1 MLVVLQLM
9 PPPSPKGT
17 TPGGVSGPERRTA
30 NLAGRWRSHDI
41 KAVIGYPR
49 RGKLWQEFVD
59 SGVEI
64 VDFEIAGKFDVTAPA
79 KIARLARA
87 RGAQVIHTQGPPSL
101 DLLAVM
107 AARMAGIS
115 SVVTRPVM
123 IEDEI
128 SRSPLRRLVYGLIDR
143 WVTATQAT
151 RYVAVSK
158 DGFDRLQKH
167 TTLRGRR
174 LKLIHNGVD
183 LGRFSVKAPSN
194 SNGSSPNPPVVIGMI
209 GHLLDYKGWPD
220 FIEVIRRL
228 AADKSNVRG
237 LIVGEGS
244 DRVALEEIV
253 RKKGLKDIVQF
264 CGYRADVRPVLA
276 EMDVFLFTTLREG
289 LSVAV
294 IEAMASGL
302 PIVATS
308 VGGIAEQIEDGR
320 NGYIVAAHD
329 LGAMVAHCTA
339 LIRSPRL
346 RASMGE
352 NARRIAEERFG
363 EARMLA
369 EYAACYRD
377 VADEKGTSI
386 RPRLA
391 ARS

>member
-17 TPGGVSGPERRTA
+17 IPGGVSGPERRTA
-30 NLAGRWRSHDI
+30 NLAGQWRTHDVR
-41 KAVIGYPR
+41 AVIGYPK

-64 VDFEIAGKFDVTAPA
+64 VDFEIAGKFDVMAPA

-87 RGAQVIHTQGPPSL
+87 HRAQIIHTQGPPSL
-101 DLLAVM
+101 DLLAVL
-107 AARMAGIS
+107 AARMVGIS

-128 SRSPLRRLVYGLIDR
+128 SRSPFRRLVYGLIDR

-158 DGFDRLQKH
+158 DGFARLQKQ
-167 TTLRGRR
+167 TTLRGNR
-174 LKLIHNGVD
+174 LKLIHNGIN
-183 LGRFSVKAPSN
+183 LGRFPVKGPSN
-194 SNGSSPNPPVVIGMI
+194 SDGSLISPPVVIGMI

-228 AADKSNVRG
+228 AADKLNVRG
-237 LIVGEGS
+237 LIVGEGG
-244 DRVALEEIV
+244 DRTALEEIV
-253 RKKGLKDIVQF
+253 QKKGLMDIVQF
-264 CGYRADVRPVLA
+264 YGYRADVRPVLA
-276 EMDVFLFTTLREG
+276 GMDLFLFTTLREG

-302 PIVATS
+302 PIIATS
-308 VGGIAEQIEDGR
+308 VGGIAEQIENGR
-320 NGYIVAAHD
+320 NGHIVAVHD
-329 LGAMVAHCTA
+329 LDAMVAHCTT
-339 LIRSPRL
+339 LIRNPRL

-352 NARRIAEERFG
+352 SARRIAEERFS
-363 EARMLA
+363 EVRMLA

-377 VADEKGTSI
+377 AAEEKGTYVH
-386 RPRLA
+386 PRLA
-391 ARS
+391 AGS